1 LPPVTPPV
9 CCSDQAITQR
19 WRWVS
24 LLNESYRRT
33 ACYLPSC
40 ARSGCGLVAEDSSLC
55 RHRPPRLQQLLSR
68 FAQRKILYLVSN
80 RAAADEA
87 ERKMPSNVTVRTAH
101 ASRLQKRRLYLQV
114 TSGRQPLASP
124 TIVAFRHLSARTDLP
139 SGTN

>member
-33 ACYLPSC
+33 ACYLHSC

-68 FAQRKILYLVSN
+68 L
-80 RAAADEA
+80 
-87 ERKMPSNVTVRTAH
+87 PSARFSTLCPTVRP
-101 ASRLQKRRLYLQV
+101 RMKQNVKC
-114 TSGRQPLASP
+114 RQM
-124 TIVAFRHLSARTDLP
+124 
-139 SGTN
+139 